1 MNIKKFRFSIFLAL
15 VVALVVIA
23 CSPTPQPPQTPEI
36 SPSTTDPQKIG
47 YIYVGPQTDMGYNY
61 SMDLGRQYVEAN
73 IPNVKTTYFDNVPET
88 AEVSR
93 VMERLIQEGHK
104 IIFATS
110 YGYLDYAIDVGKKHP
125 DVTILH
131 AGGLKTSD
139 NVGTYW
145 ADSDD
150 AMYLAGIAA
159 GSMTQSNKL
168 GFIGA
173 FQIPQLL
180 RTINAFTKG
189 AQSVNPDITTTV
201 VWTGAWLDPG
211 KEAEATNSLID
222 SGIDVIAGQVD
233 SPLTY
238 SQTAEKRGVYVVGK
252 DVDISDRAPQAWIT
266 GASWNWG
273 PMMTNIVESI
283 NAGTWKPE
291 HIRGT
296 LKGGDVVLDPFG
308 DAVSEEIRQRVSAE
322 KDALLAG
329 EKRVWQGPLVKQDGS
344 EVAAA
349 GTKMAIEQ
357 IETMDYLIKGVIGS
371 AK

>member
-1 MNIKKFRFSIFLAL
+1 MNTRRLTIFSLLASL
-15 VVALVVIA
+15 IAALVIA
-23 CSPTPQPPQTPEI
+23 CSPAAETPQAAT
-36 SPSTTDPQKIG
+36 PSTPTAEPQKIG

-61 SMDLGRQYVEAN
+61 SMDLGRQYIEKN
-73 IPNVKTTYFDNVPET
+73 LPNVKTTYFDNIPET

-93 VMERLIQEGHK
+93 VMERLIQDGHK

-110 YGYLDYAIDVGKKHP
+110 YGYLDYAIEVGKKHP

-131 AGGLKTSD
+131 AGGLKTSE

-159 GSMTQSNKL
+159 GSVTKSNKL

-189 AQSVNPDITTTV
+189 AQSVNPNITTTV
-201 VWTGAWLDPG
+201 VWTGAWLDPA
-211 KEAEATNSLID
+211 KEAEAANSLID
-222 SGIDVIAGQVD
+222 GGVDVIAGQVD

-238 SQTAEKRGVYVVGK
+238 SQTAEKRGVYVIGK
-252 DVDISDRAPQAWIT
+252 DVDISDRAPKAWIT

-273 PMMTNIVESI
+273 PMMTKIVESI

-296 LKGGDVVLDPFG
+296 LKAGDVVLDPFG
-308 DAVSEEIRQRVSAE
+308 TTVSETVQQRVMTAKE
-322 KDALLAG
+322 RLLSG
-329 EKRVWQGPLVKQDGS
+329 QQVVWEGPLVKQDGT
-344 EVAAA
+344 EAVAA
-349 GTKMAIEQ
+349 GIKMAIDK